1 MKKKFIRIFFI
12 EIIIVISIFM
22 YLYMNFNTHNTLA
35 QNNVAIY
42 TDEELEVFGIKKSK
56 LYSEIEKALLAGQE
70 QITLGNLSLFKD
82 PKEIFIILE
91 EISNENPEVLYY
103 KGAEYKLG
111 NLKLYYSKE
120 KDEINS
126 HRDDIRRIR
135 NEFIS
140 NNISPKMSEFEK
152 ILVIHDYIINN
163 TRYDERLA
171 NEGMVPPES
180 YSTYGVLSLGIGVCE
195 GYAKAMKYL
204 LDAAGVDS
212 IIVIGES
219 KGESHAWNLV
229 KIEEE
234 YYHIDS
240 TWDDPITMD
249 ESDIL
254 RYNFFNLNDEEIS
267 KTHNWDRDNYPNAKG
282 DRYNYYSYNNLTVY
296 GKYDLEKKLKNALLK
311 RYSKISIKI
320 NNYNN
325 ESIYFSEIVE
335 NIAYE
340 NYEIIEL
347 NSYTYS
353 FDKDYGIV
361 NFEFFYNLQ
370 SSNFH

>member
-1 MKKKFIRIFFI
+1 
-12 EIIIVISIFM
+12 M
-22 YLYMNFNTHNTLA
+22 YLYMNFNTNNTLA

-240 TWDDPITMD
+240 TWDDPITID